1 MGFFN
6 NISYEASDTVAIND
20 NEFFVK
26 INCERSVFVT
36 IFFSELPVR
45 LIVQPGD
52 SIFLS
57 LDLSVKDKRN
67 KVPCNIEGS
76 NACGQALFYDYNY
89 WPIEKY
95 ENIWK
100 ILKGDKNSII
110 PGVKKEINKQT
121 EPFKNLYIHKKINK
135 NFYDLIYSNISALLL
150 FESLRKILDVNIV
163 DLHLPS
169 ETRNQIANSLIRLY
183 SPQNTNLYYG
193 VNSTYY
199 PKVVL
204 DYKRALSL
212 NHIGIYRLPDT
223 MIAAGNKKFTIIG
236 DFSYLLLEPNKKLRE
251 VLFGTQLLNYLEIG
265 GGLELL
271 KNEIAY
277 FKYEYPNSPYNNIIA
292 NYKAAIY
299 TRKSQLSVTKKF
311 QLTPIVIIDSNGL
324 IQDLSFAGYP
334 FLKDSIVF
342 AEVWATWCGPCLSEM
357 QYNFPV
363 DSLLY
368 QYKIKR
374 LYISIDNVK
383 DKEKWVNEIFK
394 MNLSGYHILAGEALQ
409 SLLTKDF
416 GFGESLMAIPRY
428 FIIRKGKIVILD
440 AFRPSEFEKLKNQLK
455 EISDFKN

>member
-1 MGFFN
+1 
-6 NISYEASDTVAIND
+6 
-20 NEFFVK
+20 
-26 INCERSVFVT
+26 
-36 IFFSELPVR
+36 
-45 LIVQPGD
+45 
-52 SIFLS
+52 
-57 LDLSVKDKRN
+57 
-67 KVPCNIEGS
+67 
-76 NACGQALFYDYNY
+76 
-89 WPIEKY
+89 
-95 ENIWK
+95 
-100 ILKGDKNSII
+100 
-110 PGVKKEINKQT
+110 
-121 EPFKNLYIHKKINK
+121 
-135 NFYDLIYSNISALLL
+135 
-150 FESLRKILDVNIV
+150 
-163 DLHLPS
+163 
-169 ETRNQIANSLIRLY
+169 
-183 SPQNTNLYYG
+183 
-193 VNSTYY
+193 
-199 PKVVL
+199 
-204 DYKRALSL
+204 
-212 NHIGIYRLPDT
+212 
-223 MIAAGNKKFTIIG
+223 
-236 DFSYLLLEPNKKLRE
+236 LLLEPNKKLRE

-292 NYKAAIY
+292 NYRAAIY

-324 IQDLSFAGYP
+324 IQYLSFAGYP

-363 DSLLY
+363 
-368 QYKIKR
+368 
-374 LYISIDNVK
+374 